1 MELHSLIAERHL
13 ILRTPKGKSPVTVQ
27 IGAPH
32 PSADQKDWQCPYRLH
47 GLSDKGWRFSAGLD
61 AVQALEL
68 VTQMIEADLFA
79 LNQHHNGGLCWPA
92 GTPYFQVT
100 KPTKLKKMGKKR

>member
-1 MELHSLIAERHL
+1 MDPRTVIAERHL
-13 ILRTPKGKSPVTVQ
+13 ILRTPKGESPVTVQ

-32 PSADQKDWQCPYRLH
+32 PSPDKTDWQCPYRIQR
-47 GLSDKGWRFSAGLD
+47 LSDRRLRFSVGLD

-79 LNQHHNGGLCWPA
+79 LNHDYSGGLCWPA
-92 GTPYFQVT
+92 GTPYFQVA
-100 KPTKLKKMGKKR
+100 KPTKRPRSAKRK